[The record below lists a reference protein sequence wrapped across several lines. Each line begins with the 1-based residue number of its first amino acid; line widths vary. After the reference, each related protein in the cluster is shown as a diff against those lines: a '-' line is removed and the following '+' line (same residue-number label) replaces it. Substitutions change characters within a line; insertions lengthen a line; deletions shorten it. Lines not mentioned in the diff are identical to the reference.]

1 MKLYINAGAD
11 TYEFAELFSNTC
23 KQQIG
28 IDPKTKVAIGNM
40 LSEINRGDKLCIYT
54 EIIEKSKQYIE
65 ILEKI
70 KK

>member
-40 LSEINRGDKLCIYT
+40 LSEMYCRKIRFCLFRCRKFLC
-54 EIIEKSKQYIE
+54 
-65 ILEKI
+65 
-70 KK
+70 